1 MNIKIAY
8 TRINI
13 ILNKKIRLIIYK
25 LVTKELLQILI
36 SNLVKIKMNKNIIKI
51 LIHNYKSKIKI

>member
-25 LVTKELLQILI
+25 LVIKELLQILI